1 MIAEITQGAKLTDK
15 ELCQK
20 LKERLD
26 KTPELNQPAVSS
38 SQIEE
43 HGVWQVIIGKQFA
56 ASVTFDA
63 KLIYYFLIEEKLGEK
78 STEEKTDEKLDDGRK
93 YFLVFR
99 S

>member
-38 SQIEE
+38 SQ
-43 HGVWQVIIGKQFA
+43 
-56 ASVTFDA
+56 SMN
-63 KLIYYFLIEEKLGEK
+63 IYK
-78 STEEKTDEKLDDGRK
+78 
-93 YFLVFR
+93 
-99 S
+99 